1 MGSTQS
7 KNDQLKDIIIELH
20 QLEAIKF
27 GEFKLKSGIMSPVY
41 FDLRV
46 MVSEPK
52 LMAKI
57 SRIMW
62 DTYADN
68 KSGPK
73 AQLICGVPYTASGP
87 AYLISL
93 DQNIPSIIKRKEKK
107 EYGTKKMLEGKFEV
121 GQNCLIIEDV
131 ISSGASVLETAEV
144 LKNEKLEVTDVVV
157 FLDREQGG
165 STNLKN
171 QNVNV
176 HSVTNVTTLL
186 QILFE
191 VGKITDEEKE
201 KVENFIQSN
210 KLTNGTGTNQ
220 DLSVSAPNSVQKMT
234 IKDRMNSDNCNS
246 SLAKQLFGIM
256 DEKNTNLCLAA
267 DVNTSQELFDL
278 AEKTGRFICCLK
290 THIDALSDW
299 HGNSSNNA
307 IKLKEIAQKFDFLIF
322 EDRKFADIGKTVE
335 AQFNCE
341 PYAISSWAD
350 LVTVHG
356 LPGPGILDGLNH
368 KEKRCKALIVA
379 EMSSKGNLAS
389 KEYADNCVELAKNHE
404 NAIGVISQSRLDD
417 TKPDLIHM
425 TPGVKI
431 AGIED
436 NLGQQYNTPE
446 KAVIEKGADIIIV
459 GRGITEAE
467 DPEEKAKEYQER
479 GWQALLQR
487 FEKS

>member
-144 LKNEKLEVTDVVV
+144 LKSEKLKVTDVVV

-165 STNLKN
+165 STNLK
-171 QNVNV
+171 
-176 HSVTNVTTLL
+176 
-186 QILFE
+186 
-191 VGKITDEEKE
+191 VGKTQKDI
-201 KVENFIQSN
+201 SN
-210 KLTNGTGTNQ
+210 L
-220 DLSVSAPNSVQKMT
+220 AP
-234 IKDRMNSDNCNS
+234 
-246 SLAKQLFGIM
+246 
-256 DEKNTNLCLAA
+256 
-267 DVNTSQELFDL
+267 
-278 AEKTGRFICCLK
+278 
-290 THIDALSDW
+290 
-299 HGNSSNNA
+299 
-307 IKLKEIAQKFDFLIF
+307 
-322 EDRKFADIGKTVE
+322 
-335 AQFNCE
+335 
-341 PYAISSWAD
+341 
-350 LVTVHG
+350 
-356 LPGPGILDGLNH
+356 
-368 KEKRCKALIVA
+368 
-379 EMSSKGNLAS
+379 SSKIFYQKTLKFHFRLKLLVLVS
-389 KEYADNCVELAKNHE
+389 CVLWLFFLK
-404 NAIGVISQSRLDD
+404 
-417 TKPDLIHM
+417 M
-425 TPGVKI
+425 
-431 AGIED
+431 
-436 NLGQQYNTPE
+436 
-446 KAVIEKGADIIIV
+446 
-459 GRGITEAE
+459 
-467 DPEEKAKEYQER
+467 DPN
-479 GWQALLQR
+479 
-487 FEKS
+487 

>member
-165 STNLKN
+165 STNLK
-171 QNVNV
+171 
-176 HSVTNVTTLL
+176 
-186 QILFE
+186 
-191 VGKITDEEKE
+191 VGKTQKDI
-201 KVENFIQSN
+201 SN
-210 KLTNGTGTNQ
+210 L
-220 DLSVSAPNSVQKMT
+220 AP
-234 IKDRMNSDNCNS
+234 
-246 SLAKQLFGIM
+246 
-256 DEKNTNLCLAA
+256 
-267 DVNTSQELFDL
+267 
-278 AEKTGRFICCLK
+278 
-290 THIDALSDW
+290 
-299 HGNSSNNA
+299 
-307 IKLKEIAQKFDFLIF
+307 
-322 EDRKFADIGKTVE
+322 
-335 AQFNCE
+335 
-341 PYAISSWAD
+341 
-350 LVTVHG
+350 
-356 LPGPGILDGLNH
+356 
-368 KEKRCKALIVA
+368 
-379 EMSSKGNLAS
+379 SSKIFYQKTLKFHFRLKLLVLVS
-389 KEYADNCVELAKNHE
+389 CVLWLFFL
-404 NAIGVISQSRLDD
+404 R
-417 TKPDLIHM
+417 M
-425 TPGVKI
+425 
-431 AGIED
+431 
-436 NLGQQYNTPE
+436 
-446 KAVIEKGADIIIV
+446 
-459 GRGITEAE
+459 
-467 DPEEKAKEYQER
+467 DPN
-479 GWQALLQR
+479 
-487 FEKS
+487 

>member
-7 KNDQLKDIIIELH
+7 KTDRLKDIIIELH

-68 KSGPK
+68 KSERK
-73 AQLICGVPYTASGP
+73 AELICGVPYTASGP

-201 KVENFIQSN
+201 KVENFIQNN
-210 KLTNGTGTNQ
+210 KLTNGTGSNQ
-220 DLSVSAPNSVQKMT
+220 DFPSSDPNSVQKMT

-299 HGNSSNNA
+299 HENSSNNA

-459 GRGITEAE
+459 GRGITEAA
-467 DPEEKAKEYQER
+467 DPKEKAKEYQER
-479 GWQALLQR
+479 GWRALLQR

>member
-7 KNDQLKDIIIELH
+7 KTDRLKDIIIELH

-27 GEFKLKSGIMSPVY
+27 GEFQLKSGIMSPVY

-68 KSGPK
+68 NSGRK
-73 AQLICGVPYTASGP
+73 AELICGVPYTASGP

-186 QILFE
+186 QILHE
-191 VGKITDEEKE
+191 VGKITDEEKQ

-220 DLSVSAPNSVQKMT
+220 DLP
-234 IKDRMNSDNCNS
+234 
-246 SLAKQLFGIM
+246 
-256 DEKNTNLCLAA
+256 
-267 DVNTSQELFDL
+267 
-278 AEKTGRFICCLK
+278 
-290 THIDALSDW
+290 
-299 HGNSSNNA
+299 GN
-307 IKLKEIAQKFDFLIF
+307 
-322 EDRKFADIGKTVE
+322 
-335 AQFNCE
+335 
-341 PYAISSWAD
+341 
-350 LVTVHG
+350 
-356 LPGPGILDGLNH
+356 
-368 KEKRCKALIVA
+368 
-379 EMSSKGNLAS
+379 
-389 KEYADNCVELAKNHE
+389 
-404 NAIGVISQSRLDD
+404 
-417 TKPDLIHM
+417 
-425 TPGVKI
+425 
-431 AGIED
+431 
-436 NLGQQYNTPE
+436 
-446 KAVIEKGADIIIV
+446 
-459 GRGITEAE
+459 
-467 DPEEKAKEYQER
+467 
-479 GWQALLQR
+479 
-487 FEKS
+487 